1 MLLATAAEVLSL
13 GIVVPFLSALSNPQ
27 QALEQSLVARVFDGI
42 GISTD
47 PNNIRLSLTILFA
60 VAVVVAGLLR
70 FTLIYVSSRVN
81 HGMIHELGAEVFR
94 RSLCQSYL
102 THVKRN
108 SSEIVGAIAKVDV
121 VAWAITMLTNVASSL
136 LMAISIVITLIVIDP
151 LISIGVLGGIA
162 VVYMLISILT
172 RKQLKQ
178 NSDVIN
184 QAYGGRVKTVQE
196 GLGSVRDMILDQSEG
211 MFTERFN
218 TIDRKMRLAQ
228 ASNAIIEPSPRFGV
242 EALGM
247 VLIALIAFHLTQK
260 NGSLATNLPM
270 LGALA
275 LGAQRLMPL
284 VQQIY
289 RGFAYISGN
298 QSVIHDVA
306 ELVSQEVRDNPPQT
320 TKPIGF
326 ESEIVLRD
334 VFFSYG
340 SDLPTVLRGINLTI
354 PQGACV
360 GFTGET
366 GSGKSTLLDL
376 IMGLLEPS
384 KGCLT
389 IDGNRILLENCRQW
403 QQQIAHVPQTIFLAD
418 ATFAENIA
426 FGVPKEKIDM
436 KKVRRAAEG
445 AKVDSFIQNS
455 PSGYNGTVGEQGVSL
470 SGGQRQRIGIARAL
484 YRSAKVMILD
494 EATSALDEKTETE
507 VIDSLLKSHPELTV
521 LMIAHRLNT
530 LDECDFIVQMANGQ
544 IERISN
550 QKSRHN

>member
-211 MFTERFN
+211 MFTQRFN